1 MASTKPVV
9 TIGVC
14 VRNSASTIRE
24 AIESVINQ
32 GFPHELMEVIFV
44 DDGSEDG
51 TLSIINSYV
60 QKIDMRVK
68 VFHHEWKGLGPSRNI
83 VVNNADGDYIL
94 WIDGD
99 MTLPKDH
106 IQKQVEFMEQNSKVG
121 IAKAKYGMSAEENI
135 ISTLENITFVIE
147 DALAQDEWKTN
158 LKLPGTGGSIYRVDA
173 IRQIG
178 GFDDNLKRVGEDQ
191 DAAYRIKAA
200 HWSIYRT
207 KTVFYEKRSKTW
219 KALWNKYFRYGY
231 GNCCVYRKNRS
242 IFSIHKMIPP
252 AALIGGMLNCVIA
265 YRLTRLKTVFLLPI
279 HSTFKTTAWCLGFV
293 KGQIDFMRGYA
304 NN

>member
-1 MASTKPVV
+1 MVKPKV

-14 VRNSASTIRE
+14 VRNSAATLRE
-24 AIESVINQ
+24 AIESIIYQ
-32 GFPHELMEVIFV
+32 DFLHELLEVIFV
-44 DDGSEDG
+44 DDGSDDK

-60 QKIDMRVK
+60 PKMDMHVK
-68 VFHHEWKGLGPSRNI
+68 VFHQEWKGLGPTRNL
-83 VVNNADGDYIL
+83 VVENAKGDYIV
-94 WIDGD
+94 WVDGD

-121 IAKAKYGMSAEENI
+121 IAKAKYGAPAEENLV
-135 ISTLENITFVIE
+135 STLENIIFVVE

-173 IRQIG
+173 IRHIG
-178 GFDDNLKRVGEDQ
+178 GFDNNLKRVGEDQ

-219 KALWNKYFRYGY
+219 KALWNKYFCYGY
-231 GNCCVYRKNRS
+231 GNYCLYRKNRS

-252 AALIGGMLNCVIA
+252 AALIGGLLNCVIA
-265 YRLTRLKTVFLLPI
+265 YRLTRQKAVFLLPI
-279 HSTFKTTAWCLGFV
+279 HYTFKTTAWCLGFV
-293 KGQIDFMRGYA
+293 KGQIDFMRCAYK
-304 NN
+304 